1 MEELKQNLI
10 KIINESRLS
19 AEAVY
24 YIVKDVYRDVED
36 CYFNYLKEKEQQK
49 NNNLTENDKEE

>member
-36 CYFNYLKEKEQQK
+36 CYFNYLKEKEQ
-49 NNNLTENDKEE
+49 NNNSKLAETNKEE